1 MYYKVLNNNM
11 VIDLLTEVRY
21 IRYLSNFNR
30 VLACQKGAAHG
41 IVGSDG
47 ETIYKLEDSPSNILE
62 DKKIVN
68 LVEISAEEYSAL
80 STQFAIQK
88 KENEDLRKE
97 VEELKSMVSE
107 QNELLKQL
115 LQKF

>member
-1 MYYKVLNNNM
+1 MYYKVMNNNM

-21 IRYLSNFNR
+21 VRYLSNSKR
-30 VLACQKGAAHG
+30 IVACQKGAAHG

-47 ETIYKLEDSPSNILE
+47 ETIYRLYDAPSNVLE
-62 DKKIVN
+62 NKKIIE
-68 LVEISAEEYSAL
+68 LVEINAEEYSAL

-88 KENEDLRKE
+88 KENEDLRRE
-97 VEELKSMVSE
+97 IEELRSMVSE
-107 QNELLKQL
+107 QNNLLKQL